1 MRKFR
6 GFGLAIL
13 LLVAGAVAFYGALRY
28 NLVPDRF
35 NPLQPLDLTAAPG
48 LLTDLK
54 LRMIDGDTAACVAAF
69 KRAGLVVKPLPRQT
83 ASPGCTREGTVL
95 VTRLSQAG
103 IGAEEMRC
111 DMAVRLYLLER
122 HVIQPLARKHF
133 AANVTRISHFGSYSC
148 RTMRGGS
155 WRMSEHSTANAFDL
169 SGFKLSNGRH
179 ITLKKDWTA
188 HADAAGFLREVRL
201 GACGLF
207 NMVLSPDYNAA
218 HADHFHVDLGLF
230 RGCH

>member
-1 MRKFR
+1 M
-6 GFGLAIL
+6 L
-13 LLVAGAVAFYGALRY
+13 LLVAGAAVYYAALRH

-35 NPLQPLDLTAAPG
+35 NPLQPLDLTQAPG

-54 LRMIDGDTAACVAAF
+54 LWMIDGDTAACVAAF

-83 ASPGCTREGTVL
+83 ASPGCTRDGTVL
-95 VTRLSQAG
+95 VTQLSEAG

-111 DMAVRLYLLER
+111 GVALRLYLLER
-122 HVIQPLARKHF
+122 HIIQPLASKRF
-133 AANVTRISHFGSYSC
+133 AARVTRINHFGSYSC
-148 RTMRGGS
+148 RTMRGSS

-169 SGFKLSNGRH
+169 AGFKLSNGRH

-188 HADAAGFLREVRL
+188 RADAAGFLREVRL

-207 NMVLSPDYNAA
+207 NMVLSPDYNAD